1 MFFSN
6 VLDTIIPVRL
16 KSFYKAIVKERR
28 KKPRPKY
35 LQTVKDEAHQTKHT
49 YFHVGIP
56 VPEA

>member
-1 MFFSN
+1 MHLKS
-6 VLDTIIPVRL
+6 IPVRL
-16 KSFYKAIVKERR
+16 KSLYKAIVKERR